1 VFFCPVLNINI
12 NLPINKIRIF
22 KKLSLLKMTIK
33 NSDQVQVAFTVAFS
47 ICIPIAIIFKLICA
61 RIFTNIE
68 FRTENFRFLK
78 YYSII
83 DAISFFILLP
93 MPLIVCQDL
102 FMVWLKNNYYL
113 VFYQLYVV
121 SFIWSSLNT
130 FKSILSLSVAWNH
143 LRNLKSHKTSTKLFY
158 LVICFSA
165 IFSIL
170 LHAPNLVINEI
181 SVKLNITRETY
192 FLQQT
197 SYNKYIIFEYSIVFS
212 ILFLT
217 LVFNTTHI
225 SIIVID
231 KTLQYKS
238 VINSNSKSKI
248 RLASIASFSNQKR
261 ISSVKEEDSP
271 KVVLTNLIVL
281 ADLSYQRN
289 SSIVDN
295 CLRRSLKLSHTK
307 SKYLFIGILFIF
319 LFDLFLKSM
328 VGFTTILRIEN
339 SNSIQIILIF
349 SVLLTQIFHFLIYF
363 KLSDPFLIR
372 FKTFYKKL
380 PERPVIL

>member
-1 VFFCPVLNINI
+1 
-12 NLPINKIRIF
+12 
-22 KKLSLLKMTIK
+22 MTIK
-33 NSDQVQVAFTVAFS
+33 SSDQVQVTFTVAIT
-47 ICIPIAIIFKLICA
+47 ICIPITIIFKLICA

-102 FMVWLKNNYYL
+102 FGVWLKNNYYL

-130 FKSILSLSVAWNH
+130 FKSILSLILAWNH
-143 LRNLKSHKTSTKLFY
+143 LRNLKSHKTSTKFFY

-170 LHAPNLVINEI
+170 LHLPNLIINEI
-181 SVKLNITRETY
+181 SVKLNITRENY

-225 SIIVID
+225 SVILKD

-238 VINSNSKSKI
+238 IINSNSKSKI

-295 CLRRSLKLSHTK
+295 CLRKCSKLSHTK

-339 SNSIQIILIF
+339 SNLIQIILIF

-372 FKTFYKKL
+372 FKSFF
-380 PERPVIL
+380 